1 MSFSDSDELSTTVHP
16 DFHKSS
22 SATSAF
28 GFGKGVCSSEAL
40 LDAVSMDFWMESTE
54 DSMVCSMISGVG
66 IPLDFSF
73 LMAASTIFVPGRFFS
88 DCPFDIE

>member
-1 MSFSDSDELSTTVHP
+1 
-16 DFHKSS
+16 
-22 SATSAF
+22 
-28 GFGKGVCSSEAL
+28 
-40 LDAVSMDFWMESTE
+40 
-54 DSMVCSMISGVG
+54 VG